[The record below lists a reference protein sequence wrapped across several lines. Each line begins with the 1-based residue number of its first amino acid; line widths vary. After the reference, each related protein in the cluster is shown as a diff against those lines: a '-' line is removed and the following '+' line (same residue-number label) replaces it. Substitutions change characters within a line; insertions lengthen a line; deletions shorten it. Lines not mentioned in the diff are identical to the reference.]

1 MTLAALA
8 TNAFYSFL
16 LVDMN
21 GPTNIP
27 AAIFNPRRI

>member
-1 MTLAALA
+1 LRRSRQTP
-8 TNAFYSFL
+8 FYSFL

-21 GPTNIP
+21 GPTSIP